1 MTYHPDSIWRRLR
14 PQVSQLAALAPLALL
29 VTGCGLFET
38 AGEVTL
44 GKGQL
49 PRVTQRIEWPNIDDM
64 TGSALSGAAGATK
77 DGEPLV
83 TGLPGSLKKGS
94 LAHVQGILG
103 LAGDCQRSFTMPDLA
118 KGGAVSNLEI
128 RLTNCAGDDR
138 CSALCGDFR
147 GMRIEAGVDVLLL
160 DEKKA
165 KSLAA
170 QLRQAKPEAAVE
182 AIVQLRLRFF
192 ELKLFQNDDAGT
204 EQDVT
209 QRLDDL
215 EMILSETAGELPE
228 NLEGPYSPETIDDP
242 DAPSGAT
249 DVEQVPYVGPHW
261 VKVLEGRY
269 VARIDPT
276 HPQRFEID
284 PTVPFSQRLKDT
296 LVQGKPAS
304 LRLVMRLS
312 IARPDLYELRFDG
325 AGVEVDVQPEVVL
338 SVLQL
343 IKNL

>member
-1 MTYHPDSIWRRLR
+1 MTKHPDSHGLRLR
-14 PQVSQLAALAPLALL
+14 SRLSSLVVCAPVALL
-29 VTGCGLFET
+29 ATGCGLFET

-49 PRVTQRIEWPNIDDM
+49 PRVAQRIEWPDIDQM

-103 LAGDCQRSFTMPDLA
+103 LAGDCQRSFTKPDFG
-118 KGGAVSNLEI
+118 KGSAVSNLEI

-138 CSALCGDFR
+138 CTYLCGDFR
-147 GMRIEAGVDVLLL
+147 GMRIEAGVDVQLL

-165 KSLAA
+165 KNLAA
-170 QLRQAKPEAAVE
+170 QLRQASPEAAVE

-192 ELKLFQNDDAGT
+192 ELKLFQNDDAGN
-204 EQDVT
+204 EVDVT
-209 QRLDDL
+209 GRLDDL
-215 EMILSETAGELPE
+215 EMILTETTGELPE
-228 NLEGPYSPETIDDP
+228 NLEGPYSPETVDDP
-242 DAPSGAT
+242 NAPDGAT
-249 DVEQVPYVGPHW
+249 DVAQVPYDGAAW

-269 VARIDPT
+269 VDRIEPGR
-276 HPQRFEID
+276 PQRFEID
-284 PTVPFSQRLKDT
+284 PTVPFSERLKDT
-296 LVQGKPAS
+296 LVAGNPAS
-304 LRLVMRLS
+304 LRLVTRMS